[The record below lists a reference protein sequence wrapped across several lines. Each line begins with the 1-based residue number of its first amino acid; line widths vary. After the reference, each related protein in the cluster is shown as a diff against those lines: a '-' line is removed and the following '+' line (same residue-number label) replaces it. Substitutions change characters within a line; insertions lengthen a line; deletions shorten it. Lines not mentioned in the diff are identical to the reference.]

1 MIDKFQKLFGPNPP
15 RATSAR
21 PSTLSEEMELAAGD
35 EEHRRQVA
43 RVKNKRR
50 FIGLLAIAAAVAV
63 VAPGLFEPNDMYA
76 SRGAKLEIPSLQ
88 NETAAKVVSL
98 NIPKEV
104 KKPAANLAGD
114 EPAAAKS
121 LKSDNP
127 VTAGAKPITT
137 AEQKTA
143 EQKTAP
149 AKAGDAAKK
158 TAQPKKEAAA
168 AAQNAA
174 PLRAVTNGR
183 YYIQVVATSRKES
196 AEKVAGDLRRLG
208 LPCYTEIVRRRG
220 SDLWRVRVG
229 RFATEDDARR
239 ALDILALN
247 AVNNGGIHSETK

>member
-88 NETAAKVVSL
+88 NETAAKVVPL

-143 EQKTAP
+143 P

-168 AAQNAA
+168 AAENCAPSPTGATTFRWWPQAA
-174 PLRAVTNGR
+174 R
-183 YYIQVVATSRKES
+183 SR
-196 AEKVAGDLRRLG
+196 LRRS
-208 LPCYTEIVRRRG
+208 R
-220 SDLWRVRVG
+220 
-229 RFATEDDARR
+229 ATCGAWGCR
-239 ALDILALN
+239 ATPRSCAGAAAISGA
-247 AVNNGGIHSETK
+247 